1 MCGGGVCFRKDS
13 GFQCAYE
20 NVGIGRCHLCT
31 HGCALFLDG
40 ILIVKSKNVFV
51 ENEYMEMGEDIAR
64 YLEVIDDQQK
74 EVAGSKQQ
82 LAGCQ
87 TPVCNTG
94 KKIYEVSP
102 RHARRK
108 LATFRI
114 LWSCS

>member
-40 ILIVKSKNVFV
+40 ILIVKSKKVFV

-74 EVAGSKQQ
+74 EVQDPNNNL
-82 LAGCQ
+82 LA
-87 TPVCNTG
+87 V
-94 KKIYEVSP
+94 
-102 RHARRK
+102 RHQYATQARK
-108 LATFRI
+108 SMKFPPDMQGE
-114 LWSCS
+114 S